1 MKKKLFSHALL
12 LLVFS
17 MIFLSF
23 TPKKTIRL
31 KYDFNSGDKFKL
43 EIRTQQNISMNMG
56 GQSMVIKQNITLNQ
70 SAEILSVSD
79 EGNTNFEISYDRIRF
94 NQNAMGMEVNWDSDQ
109 PDAGKDDI
117 MVQQISAQ
125 MQQAIDK
132 KVNATIDEFGNPIAN
147 NNSEVMGS
155 TNVSGFEMGMLIVF
169 PDYEVGQ
176 GDSWEVS
183 TQPDPNSDFVINSV
197 YTLDEIKGKVAV
209 ISYEGTITG
218 SEMNGTEA
226 KLSGSISGKAEI
238 NTKTGWLEKATTMQT
253 LEMEMQQQGQ
263 TIPMTMSSVIEL
275 ESN

>member
-17 MIFLSF
+17 MIFLAF

-197 YTLDEIKGKVAV
+197 YTLDEIKGKVAI

-226 KLSGSISGKAEI
+226 KLSGNISGKAEI
-238 NTKTGWLEKATTMQT
+238 STKTGWLEKATTMQT